1 MFIVNLTAY
10 KASDAQ
16 REMGVIDVERQTSQ
30 FIREKLSFNDCPT
43 VHLMQQRADELA
55 DLALLLCSR
64 YKAEGVLVYAKTYF
78 MPTLISALSERG
90 IKAFATYAPK
100 SIICEQGK
108 MSSRYTHS
116 NLVCCSPA
124 A

>member
-1 MFIVNLTAY
+1 MSIVNLTAY

-16 REMGVIDVERQTSQ
+16 REMGVIDVERDISQ
-30 FIREKLSFNDCPT
+30 IIREKLSFNDCPT
-43 VHLMQQRADELA
+43 VSLMQQRADELA
-55 DLALLLCSR
+55 DIALLLCSR
-64 YKAEGVLVYAKTYF
+64 HQAEGVLVYAKTYF
-78 MPTLISALSERG
+78 MPTLITALSERG
-90 IKAFATYAPK
+90 ITAFATYAPK
-100 SIICEQGK
+100 SIVCEQGQ